1 MRVNVRPYRTGENGD
16 QHNPRMIINPGSVG
30 QPRDG
35 DPRASYMVLTIPDE
49 DTIDGSATLVQYR
62 VTYQVQE
69 TQNLMKSLGFP
80 PRMIARLELGI

>member
-1 MRVNVRPYRTGENGD
+1 
-16 QHNPRMIINPGSVG
+16 MIINPGSVG

-49 DTIDGSATLVQYR
+49 DTIDGAATLVQYR
-62 VTYQVQE
+62 VDYQVQE
-69 TQNLMKSLGFP
+69 TQSLMKSLGFP